1 MKLEAL
7 PSSDRESA
15 LKNATAVIKLKKPRM
30 SNEDA
35 ISLAHEIL
43 TASSPSISAGTIM
56 VIAETEKDN
65 KTRNHLANRAIV
77 QRESA
82 RKA

>member
-1 MKLEAL
+1 LKLEAL
-7 PSSDRESA
+7 PSVDRESA
-15 LKNATAVIKLKKPRM
+15 LKNATAIIKSKSPRI
-30 SNEDA
+30 SDEDA

-56 VIAETEKDN
+56 AVAETEKDF
-65 KTRNHLANRAIV
+65 KVRNHLANKAIV

>member
-7 PSSDRESA
+7 PGTDRNSA
-15 LKNATAVIKLKKPRM
+15 LKNATAVIKSKKPRM
-30 SNEDA
+30 SDEDA
-35 ISLAHEIL
+35 IALAHEIL
-43 TASSPSISAGTIM
+43 TACTPSISAGAIM
-56 VIAETEKDN
+56 AVAETEKDS
-65 KTRNHLANRAIV
+65 KVRNHLANKEIV

>member
-7 PSSDRESA
+7 PSTDRESA
-15 LKNATAVIKLKKPRM
+15 LKNATAVIKSKKPRM

-35 ISLAHEIL
+35 IKLAHEIL

-56 VIAETEKDN
+56 VVAETEKDF
-65 KTRNHLANRAIV
+65 KVRNHLANKAIV

>member
-1 MKLEAL
+1 
-7 PSSDRESA
+7 
-15 LKNATAVIKLKKPRM
+15 M

-65 KTRNHLANRAIV
+65 KIRNHLANRAIV